1 MNVFFFF
8 ISFYKFGESDMIKR
22 CTLLADFIEI
32 GKFKLINN
40 NNNKTDHN
48 KRRIIKCDTNIN

>member
-1 MNVFFFF
+1 
-8 ISFYKFGESDMIKR
+8 MIKR